1 MFLQLAAVN
10 ELDALKLKILLI
22 SSKHEEC
29 ILTSKELKTLQ
40 EAVAILEVAYDA
52 TIILEEEEALISMVG
67 PTLSQIHKKWTNM
80 KDNVS
85 STCETLV
92 ASLLASLKRR
102 FHGLFENIGIIP
114 RRQQGEG
121 QSVDQPF
128 GDSLYVVAAALDQQF
143 GLDWVDDAIK
153 QGCGLGLGCLVS
165 RRSRDLPTSRLGQNA
180 ERLGLVSVSRLSVSV
195 SAIRVSC
202 TWQIFVSIN

>member
-92 ASLLASLKRR
+92 ASLLDSLERR

-114 RRQQGEG
+114 HRQQGEG

-153 QGCGLGLGCLVS
+153 
-165 RRSRDLPTSRLGQNA
+165 P
-180 ERLGLVSVSRLSVSV
+180 
-195 SAIRVSC
+195 AIEG
-202 TWQIFVSIN
+202 